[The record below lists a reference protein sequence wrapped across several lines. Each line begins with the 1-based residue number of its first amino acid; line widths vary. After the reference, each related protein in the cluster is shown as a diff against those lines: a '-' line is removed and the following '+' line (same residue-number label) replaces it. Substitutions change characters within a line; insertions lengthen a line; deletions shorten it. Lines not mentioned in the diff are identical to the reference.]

1 MNVSRRT
8 RLDRLIIVSSLL
20 FCASAA
26 WPAALAD
33 CGEETTTESAY
44 GSLSARM
51 KPSPGGVWNVR
62 VGEGRPLLFIHGWT
76 MDHRDE
82 LLDYEPLIQSRGGWR
97 RIYVDLP
104 GMGKSAATRVQDQ
117 DDMLRL
123 LLQFIDEELGRE
135 PFAIAGTS
143 AGAYLARAVAA
154 KRRDQVIG
162 MVLRMPLI
170 EPADAARNLKGI
182 PELVAQQRT
191 ERSVANVPAIVIDS
205 DCYREALAR
214 KNALRV
220 EPAQALANRKMLDP
234 IRNDPRRYALSAPI
248 AGGETAMPVLIM
260 SGREDRSVGYRDA
273 WRLVEQY
280 SRATYVAVDRAEHGF
295 PIDRINV
302 ALFAALVNDW
312 LDRTEEYTSGRETKR
327 R

>member
-1 MNVSRRT
+1 MNVSRSA
-8 RLDRLIIVSSLL
+8 RLHRLIILSSLL
-20 FCASAA
+20 FCASSA
-26 WPAALAD
+26 WPAALAG
-33 CGEETTTESAY
+33 CGEETTTQTAY
-44 GSLSARM
+44 ASLSARM
-51 KPSPGGVWNVR
+51 KPSHSGVWNVR

-82 LLDYEPLIQSRGGWR
+82 LLDYEPLMQSRGGWR

-104 GMGKSAATRVQDQ
+104 GMGKSAATPVQDQ

-123 LLQFIDEELGRE
+123 LLRFIDEELGRE

-162 MVLRMPLI
+162 LLLRMPLI
-170 EPADAARNLKGI
+170 EPTDAARNLKGV
-182 PELVAQQRT
+182 PELVVQQRT

-248 AGGETAMPVLIM
+248 TGSGTAMPVLIM

-273 WRLVEQY
+273 WGLVEQY
-280 SRATYVAVDRAEHGF
+280 SRATYVALDRAEHGF
-295 PIDRINV
+295 PIDRINA

-312 LDRTEEYTSGRETKR
+312 LNRTEEYTSSKTSRE
-327 R
+327 

>member
-1 MNVSRRT
+1 MNVSRSA
-8 RLDRLIIVSSLL
+8 RLHRLIILSSLL
-20 FCASAA
+20 SCASSA

-33 CGEETTTESAY
+33 CGEETTTQTAY
-44 GSLSARM
+44 TSLSARM
-51 KPSPGGVWNVR
+51 KPSRGGVWNVR

-82 LLDYEPLIQSRGGWR
+82 LLDYEPLMQSRGGWR

-104 GMGKSAATRVQDQ
+104 GMGKSAATSVQDQ

-154 KRRDQVIG
+154 NRPDQVIG
-162 MVLRMPLI
+162 LLLRMPLI
-170 EPADAARNLKGI
+170 EPADAARDLKGI
-182 PELVAQQRT
+182 PELVEQQRT
-191 ERSVANVPAIVIDS
+191 ERSVANVPAIVIGS

-214 KNALRV
+214 KKALRV

-248 AGGETAMPVLIM
+248 TGSKTAMPVLIM

-273 WRLVEQY
+273 WGLVEQY
-280 SRATYVAVDRAEHGF
+280 PRATYVALDRAEHGF
-295 PIDRINV
+295 PIDRINA

-312 LDRTEEYTSGRETKR
+312 LNRTEEIHVRQYFKE
-327 R
+327 